1 MVSKMYAFAHIN
13 IKHLLIIV
21 PDQMTS
27 FHPSPLDSDTFVT
40 SSSHLEESSTT
51 GKSGKNTSETPENI
65 NNGGNENIT
74 ETDERRCQKRAAEK
88 ELEKDGCVPASPL
101 GRVDPNTPDRP
112 GRPSVPTPGKYG
124 TGYGG
129 APSPGPAPTGAFPP
143 PPPAAPRTAG
153 GMRRTCLQ
161 KVLGEASVTAA
172 EEDSDENKP

>member
-1 MVSKMYAFAHIN
+1 MASSFSPPRDSN
-13 IKHLLIIV
+13 
-21 PDQMTS
+21 TS
-27 FHPSPLDSDTFVT
+27 VT
-40 SSSHLEESSTT
+40 SSSRLEDSLSIGKYSSIIEK
-51 GKSGKNTSETPENI
+51 GSDTSETPEN
-65 NNGGNENIT
+65 NGGDENIT
-74 ETDERRCQKRAAEK
+74 ETEERRCEKRAAGEK
-88 ELEKDGCVPASPL
+88 ELEKAGCVPASPL

-161 KVLGEASVTAA
+161 KVLSEASVTAA
-172 EEDSDENKP
+172 EEDSDGKKPKLDIS

>member
-1 MVSKMYAFAHIN
+1 MASSVS
-13 IKHLLIIV
+13 L
-21 PDQMTS
+21 PR
-27 FHPSPLDSDTFVT
+27 DSNASVT
-40 SSSHLEESSTT
+40 STSRLEDSSNT
-51 GKSGKNTSETPENI
+51 GKYPSIIEKNSDILETLENI
-65 NNGGNENIT
+65 NNGGSENIMKT
-74 ETDERRCQKRAAEK
+74 EERRCEKRASEK
-88 ELEKDGCVPASPL
+88 GASVHASPL

-161 KVLGEASVTAA
+161 KVLSEASVTAA
-172 EEDSDENKP
+172 EGDSDEKKAKLDIS

>member
-1 MVSKMYAFAHIN
+1 MA
-13 IKHLLIIV
+13 
-21 PDQMTS
+21 S
-27 FHPSPLDSDTFVT
+27 FFSPPRDSNASDT
-40 SSSHLEESSTT
+40 SSSRLEDSLNTWKYPSIIEK
-51 GKSGKNTSETPENI
+51 GCDTSETRENI
-65 NNGGNENIT
+65 NNGGSENIT
-74 ETDERRCQKRAAEK
+74 ETEERRCEKRAAEK
-88 ELEKDGCVPASPL
+88 EAGVPASPL

-161 KVLGEASVTAA
+161 KVLSEASVTAA
-172 EEDSDENKP
+172 EGDSDEKKAKLDTS

>member
-1 MVSKMYAFAHIN
+1 
-13 IKHLLIIV
+13 
-21 PDQMTS
+21 MTS
-27 FHPSPLDSDTFVT
+27 FHPSPIDSNNFVT
-40 SSSHLEESSTT
+40 SSSCVEESSNT
-51 GKSGKNTSETPENI
+51 GKYPSIIEKGSDTSETPENI
-65 NNGGNENIT
+65 NSGGDENIT
-74 ETDERRCQKRAAEK
+74 ETEERRCEKRAEGEK
-88 ELEKDGCVPASPL
+88 EKAGCVPASPL

-161 KVLGEASVTAA
+161 KVLSEASVTAA
-172 EEDSDENKP
+172 EEDSDGKKPKLDIS

>member
-1 MVSKMYAFAHIN
+1 MA
-13 IKHLLIIV
+13 
-21 PDQMTS
+21 S
-27 FHPSPLDSDTFVT
+27 FFSPPRDSNASVT
-40 SSSHLEESSTT
+40 SSSRLEDSLNTGNCSSIIEK
-51 GKSGKNTSETPENI
+51 GCDTSETRENI
-65 NNGGNENIT
+65 NNGGDENIT
-74 ETDERRCQKRAAEK
+74 ETEERRCEKQVAEK
-88 ELEKDGCVPASPL
+88 EKEASVPASPL

-161 KVLGEASVTAA
+161 KVLSEASVTAA
-172 EEDSDENKP
+172 EEDSDEKKAKLDTS